1 MVDATNAA
9 FGKNILGTVMDGLCV
24 LYSGDEL
31 QLVSQKIWS
40 ECLLI
45 VPKGCR
51 DSHRKLK

>member
-9 FGKNILGTVMDGLCV
+9 FGKNVLGTVMDGLCV
-24 LYSGDEL
+24 LYSGDEI
-31 QLVSQKIWS
+31 QLVSQKICS

-45 VPKGCR
+45 VPKECR